1 MECNEDGTFRNTNE
15 APEYEKKK
23 KWQSKKKT
31 DKVKKN
37 NNHSQKIT
45 FPEC

>member
-1 MECNEDGTFRNTNE
+1 MECNEEGTFRNTNE
-15 APEYEKKK
+15 APEYEKK